1 MFENIDLTW
10 APPVL
15 AMFTI
20 VGILAG
26 MIRWLVKH
34 YFDEIKKEFK
44 PNGGSSLKDQVN
56 RLEKEHEKLFTKF
69 EEAEKKGEDEH
80 RELAQKIDKVYTTII
95 SILKDK

>member
-1 MFENIDLTW
+1 MLENIDLTW

-15 AMFTI
+15 AMLSI

-56 RLEKEHEKLFTKF
+56 RLEREHEKLFNKL
-69 EEAEKKGEDEH
+69 EESERKGEEEH
-80 RELAQKIDKVYTTII
+80 KELSAKIDKVYTTII